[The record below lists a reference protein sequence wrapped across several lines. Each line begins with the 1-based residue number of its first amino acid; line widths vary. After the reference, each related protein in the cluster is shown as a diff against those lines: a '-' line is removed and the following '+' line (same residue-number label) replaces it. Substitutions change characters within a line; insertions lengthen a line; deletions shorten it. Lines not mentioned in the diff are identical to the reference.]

1 MSLVKAENRRL
12 FKRRMTKWSLA
23 IGVLILVAILAGIFL
38 SHQKSTPAAVAAAKV
53 QAEQQY
59 QRALNDWETRDKAL
73 CESSGRPAETCQPPQ
88 QEWFEAENYL
98 PPSFSFKGTFGDVL
112 IIWAAIMAMIAFL
125 IGATFVGAE
134 WSSGAM
140 MNLLTWRP
148 KRMTVLGTK
157 LGVLAGGMTVVGVLT
172 FGLWTGA
179 LWLAG
184 TYRGDTNG
192 MTSGTWQSFGLS
204 GLRGVAMIVLFAA
217 LGFTIASI
225 GRHTALA
232 MGLAIGVIVVGQI
245 GLSIVLNIAQVPFS
259 DQYLIPVH
267 MSAWLSKQVTLQDWT
282 GNVTC
287 GPNGCDAPE
296 KILTYTQS
304 GLIGLG
310 VAAVIA
316 IIAFWSMRKRD
327 IT

>member
-12 FKRRMTKWSLA
+12 FKRRMTKWSLV
-23 IGVLILVAILAGIFL
+23 IGVLILAAIFAGIFF
-38 SHQKSTPAAVAAAKV
+38 SHQKSTPQAIAAAEA

-59 QRALNDWETRDKAL
+59 QQAIKDWETRDKAL
-73 CESSGRPAETCQPPQ
+73 CESSGRPAETCVPPQ
-88 QEWFEAENYL
+88 REWFQGEHLL
-98 PPSFSFKGTFGDVL
+98 PPSFSFKGAFGDLL

-148 KRMTVLGTK
+148 KRMSVLGTK
-157 LGVLAGGMTVVGVLT
+157 LGVLLGGMTIVGVVT
-172 FGLWTGA
+172 FALWTGG
-179 LWLAG
+179 LWLTG
-184 TYRGDTNG
+184 QYRGDTNG

-204 GLRGVAMIVLFAA
+204 GLRGIGMILLFAT

-245 GLSIVLNIAQVPFS
+245 GLSIVLQIARVAYAE
-259 DQYLIPVH
+259 QYLIPVH
-267 MSAWLSKQVTLQDWT
+267 MTAWLNKQITLTDYS
-282 GNVTC
+282 GSVSC
-287 GPNGCDAPE
+287 GPNGCDAPQ
-296 KILTYTQS
+296 KVLTYTDS
-304 GLIGLG
+304 GLLGLG
-310 VAAVIA
+310 LALVIA
-316 IIAFWSMRKRD
+316 AIAFWSIRRRD
-327 IT
+327 IA